1 LVLMQSHFELFGL
14 EAGFA
19 LDRVAL
25 DRAYRE
31 IQGRIHPDRFA
42 QAGDAERRASM
53 QWTTRV
59 NEAYRVLQNP
69 LERARHLL
77 ELNGVDVALE
87 TNTAMPTEFLE
98 RQMLLRESLEAASG
112 ARDAVALDALRAD
125 LVAERARVEA
135 RLAARIDEDKDFAAA
150 AELVRELKFLERL
163 DAEIESAYD
172 AIEA

>member
-1 LVLMQSHFELFGL
+1 MQSHFELFGL

-19 LDRVAL
+19 LDRAAL

-42 QAGDAERRASM
+42 HAGDAERRASM

-87 TNTAMPTEFLE
+87 TNTAMPVEFLE
-98 RQMLLRESLEAASG
+98 RQMLLRESLEAASA
-112 ARDAVALDALRAD
+112 ARDAGALDALRAD
-125 LVAERARVEA
+125 LAAERTRVEA
-135 RLAARIDEDKDFAAA
+135 QLAARIDHDKDFAAA
-150 AELVRELKFLERL
+150 AGLVRELKFLERL
-163 DAEIESAYD
+163 DIEIESAYD

>member
-1 LVLMQSHFELFGL
+1 MQSHFELFGL
-14 EAGFA
+14 EPGFA
-19 LDRVAL
+19 LDRAAL

-42 QAGDAERRASM
+42 HAGEAERRASM

-77 ELNGVDVALE
+77 ELNGVDVAFE
-87 TNTAMPTEFLE
+87 TNTAMPAEFLE
-98 RQMLLRESLEAASG
+98 RQMTLRESLEAASE
-112 ARDAVALDALRAD
+112 ARDTAALDTLRAD
-125 LVAERARVEA
+125 LAAERKRVET
-135 RLAARIDEDKDFAAA
+135 RLAARIDQEKDFAAA
-150 AELVRELKFLERL
+150 AALVRELKFLERL
-163 DAEIESAYD
+163 DMEIESAYE

>member
-1 LVLMQSHFELFGL
+1 MQNHFELFGL
-14 EAGFA
+14 EPGFA

-25 DRAYRE
+25 ERAYRE

-42 QAGDAERRASM
+42 QAGDAERRASV
-53 QWTTRV
+53 QWTTLV

-77 ELNGVDVALE
+77 ELTGIDVALE
-87 TNTAMPTEFLE
+87 TNTAMPVDFLE
-98 RQMLLRESLEAASG
+98 RQMALRESLEAASG
-112 ARDAVALDALRAD
+112 ARDAAALDALRAA
-125 LVAERARVEA
+125 LGAEREQVVAK
-135 RLAARIDEDKDFAAA
+135 LALHIDAEKDYAAA
-150 AELVRELKFLERL
+150 AGLVRELKFLERL